1 MTDSIAFG
9 ADGQANHALTVLRRQ
24 DAGGDL
30 TQNVSFVP
38 GVMLNADPELGL
50 SGTWRSAEN
59 RVLEFD
65 ASIQGLGNWLG
76 LHISVP
82 LQDTRGHGI
91 AGFAARIQ
99 AQDIFVARASL
110 RSGTEGGFVDC
121 FFDKHML
128 FTPDEA
134 THVDALQLH
143 QRDTIPATA
152 PWREIVLFLP
162 TESFKLD
169 LIDLRVF
176 VV

>member
-1 MTDSIAFG
+1 MTDSVALG
-9 ADGQANHALTVLRRQ
+9 ADGQANHALTVLRQ
-24 DAGGDL
+24 QELSGDL
-30 TQNVSFVP
+30 AQNVTFVP
-38 GVMLNADPELGL
+38 GVMMNADPELGL
-50 SGTWRSAEN
+50 SGTWQSPDN
-59 RVLEFD
+59 RVLHFD

-82 LQDTRGHGI
+82 IQDTRGKGI
-91 AGFAARIQ
+91 IGFAARIQ
-99 AQDIFVARASL
+99 APDIFIARASL
-110 RSGTEGGFVDC
+110 RSGAENGFVDC
-121 FFDKHML
+121 FFDKHLL

-143 QRDTIPATA
+143 QRDNIPATA

-169 LIDLRVF
+169 LLNLRVF